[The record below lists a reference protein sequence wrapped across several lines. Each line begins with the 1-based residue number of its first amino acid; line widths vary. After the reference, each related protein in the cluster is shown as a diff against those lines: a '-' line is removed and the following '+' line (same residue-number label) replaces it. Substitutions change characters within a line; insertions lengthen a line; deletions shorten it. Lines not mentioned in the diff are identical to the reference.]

1 MFVDSK
7 YSKLLTVLL
16 IIVIIGIVGLLGF
29 LGYEMYTKY
38 FLEEDTAKYM
48 EENFNTNNVTTV
60 QENVATGDFNE
71 LLNFVN
77 QSPTE
82 TTESTESGNQKKTFK
97 GFEVVGAIEIP
108 KTNVDLPI
116 LKDMGPKAMNTAVVQ
131 QYGPGPNQVGDTVI
145 AGHNYRNGQFFSNNY
160 KLEIGDTIYI
170 TDNSGTRLRYV
181 IYNKYETKPE
191 DADYM
196 DRDTGGKPEIS
207 LTTCTDDSKAR
218 IIIWA
223 KLAE

>member
-7 YSKLLTVLL
+7 YSKVLTVLL
-16 IIVIIGIVGLLGF
+16 IVVIIGIVGLLGY
-29 LGYEMYTKY
+29 LGYELYNKY
-38 FLEEDTAKYM
+38 FLDEDTAKFMDSVY
-48 EENFNTNNVTTV
+48 NGNNVTTV
-60 QENVATGDFNE
+60 DSNALTGDLND
-71 LLNFVN
+71 LLNVN
-77 QSPTE
+77 SIGDG
-82 TTESTESGNQKKTFK
+82 TTGDTSKKFK
-97 GFEVVGAIEIP
+97 GFDVVGRIEIP

-116 LKDMGPKAMNTAVVQ
+116 LKQMGPKAMNTAVVM
-131 QYGPGPNQVGDTVI
+131 QYGPGPNQVGNTVI

-160 KLEIGDTIYI
+160 KLENGDTIYI
-170 TDNSGTRLRYV
+170 TDNNGIRLRYT
-181 IYNKYETKPE
+181 IYNKYETTPE

>member
-7 YSKLLTVLL
+7 YSKVLTVLL
-16 IIVIIGIVGLLGF
+16 IVVIVGIVGLLAF

-38 FLEEDTAKYM
+38 FLEEDTQAYM
-48 EENFNTNNVTTV
+48 DDYANSLGIQPLEENNV
-60 QENVATGDFNE
+60 TGDFNS
-71 LLNFVN
+71 LLDVN
-77 QSPTE
+77 AVTNASGDSTGTE
-82 TTESTESGNQKKTFK
+82 KKFK
-97 GFEVVGAIEIP
+97 GFGVVGAIEIP
-108 KTNVDLPI
+108 KTNVNLPI
-116 LKDMGPKAMNTAVVQ
+116 LKQMGTKAMNTSVVM
-131 QYGPGPNQVGDTVI
+131 QYGPGPNQAGNTVI

-160 KLEIGDTIYI
+160 KLENGDTIYI
-170 TDNSGTRLRYV
+170 TDNSGTRLKYV
-181 IYNKYETKPE
+181 IYNKYETTPE

>member
-7 YSKLLTVLL
+7 YSKVLTVLL
-16 IIVIIGIVGLLGF
+16 IIVIVGIVGLLAF
-29 LGYEMYTKY
+29 LGYQMYTKY
-38 FLEEDTAKYM
+38 FLEEDTQAFIDEYTNSIGIQAL
-48 EENFNTNNVTTV
+48 EENNI
-60 QENVATGDFNE
+60 TGDFNS
-71 LLNFVN
+71 LMDVN
-77 QSPTE
+77 AA
-82 TTESTESGNQKKTFK
+82 TTASGDGAGTVKQFK
-97 GFEVVGAIEIP
+97 GFDVVGTIEIP
-108 KTNVDLPI
+108 KTNVNLPI
-116 LKDMGPKAMNTAVVQ
+116 LDTTGAKAMNVSVVR
-131 QYGPGPNQVGDTVI
+131 QYGPGPNQVGNTVI

-160 KLEIGDTIYI
+160 KLENGDTIYI
-170 TDNSGTRLRYV
+170 TDNSGKKLRYV
-181 IYNKYETKPE
+181 IYNKYETTPE

>member
-7 YSKLLTVLL
+7 YSKILTVLL
-16 IIVIIGIVGLLGF
+16 VVVIVGIVGLLGF

-38 FLEEDTAKYM
+38 FLEEDTQAYM
-48 EENFNTNNVTTV
+48 DDYANSLGIQPLEENNV
-60 QENVATGDFNE
+60 TGDFNS
-71 LLNFVN
+71 LLDVN
-77 QSPTE
+77 TVTNASGD
-82 TTESTESGNQKKTFK
+82 STGTAKQFK
-97 GFEVVGAIEIP
+97 VFDVVGAIEIP
-108 KTNVDLPI
+108 KTNVKHPI
-116 LKDMGPKAMNTAVVQ
+116 LKQMGTKAMNTSVVQ
-131 QYGPGPNQVGDTVI
+131 QYGPGPNQVGNTVI

-160 KLEIGDTIYI
+160 KLENGDTIYI
-170 TDNSGTRLRYV
+170 TDNSGTRLKYV
-181 IYNKYETKPE
+181 IYNKYETTPE

>member
-7 YSKLLTVLL
+7 YSKILTVLL
-16 IIVIIGIVGLLGF
+16 VVVIVGIVGLLGF

-38 FLEEDTAKYM
+38 FLEEDTQAYM
-48 EENFNTNNVTTV
+48 DDYANSLGIQPLEENNV
-60 QENVATGDFNE
+60 TGDFNS
-71 LLNFVN
+71 LLDVN
-77 QSPTE
+77 TVTNASGD
-82 TTESTESGNQKKTFK
+82 STGTAKQFK
-97 GFEVVGAIEIP
+97 DFDVVGAIEIP
-108 KTNVDLPI
+108 KTNVKLLI
-116 LKDMGPKAMNTAVVQ
+116 LKQMGTKAMNTSVVQ
-131 QYGPGPNQVGDTVI
+131 QYGPGPNQVGNTVI
-145 AGHNYRNGQFFSNNY
+145 AGHNYRNRQFFSNNY
-160 KLEIGDTIYI
+160 KLENGDTIYI
-170 TDNSGTRLRYV
+170 TDNSGTRLKYV
-181 IYNKYETKPE
+181 IYNKYETTPE